1 MKELSL
7 TKKFESTAVNT
18 FRLSDTP
25 PIFVRGEGPWLFTED
40 NQKYLDLVCGSAT
53 TNLGHNHPSQKFA
66 ISEALKSGIFHT
78 GTRLISP
85 LRSELY
91 SSLSHFLGL
100 EDISI
105 HLANSGSEAIE
116 TAIKLSRFLSGN
128 ERIIAFEGGYHGRT
142 LGALSVTH
150 SEKIRLP
157 FIGKIGDFVSFSQ
170 YPRDNTEV
178 DMCLEKCEQQ
188 LNHYVKHDQ
197 PVAAILVEPIQ
208 GVSGVWGPYPA
219 FLEGL
224 EEIAK
229 KNKSLLIVDEIWSGM
244 GRSGKNFS
252 YQYSNISPDLIVIGK
267 GLSASLPLSAV
278 IAKGDLLKKWGAGS
292 HTSTFQGNPVAC
304 AAACATIKEIKDAD
318 LVTHVNEIIE
328 PCFSKFKK
336 DLRNI
341 TTVKDVRFVG
351 AQCAITFDNSDLA
364 NQIQNDTM
372 EKAKILTYGGGM
384 NGECVMILPPINIS
398 GKILSTALTQLLELI
413 SEMSNHN

>member
-1 MKELSL
+1 M
-7 TKKFESTAVNT
+7 
-18 FRLSDTP
+18 
-25 PIFVRGEGPWLFTED
+25 
-40 NQKYLDLVCGSAT
+40 
-53 TNLGHNHPSQKFA
+53 GHNHPSQKFA

-208 GVSGVWGPYPA
+208 GVSGVWG
-219 FLEGL
+219 L
-224 EEIAK
+224 
-229 KNKSLLIVDEIWSGM
+229 SLIHI
-244 GRSGKNFS
+244 
-252 YQYSNISPDLIVIGK
+252 
-267 GLSASLPLSAV
+267 
-278 IAKGDLLKKWGAGS
+278 
-292 HTSTFQGNPVAC
+292 
-304 AAACATIKEIKDAD
+304 
-318 LVTHVNEIIE
+318 
-328 PCFSKFKK
+328 
-336 DLRNI
+336 
-341 TTVKDVRFVG
+341 
-351 AQCAITFDNSDLA
+351 
-364 NQIQNDTM
+364 
-372 EKAKILTYGGGM
+372 
-384 NGECVMILPPINIS
+384 
-398 GKILSTALTQLLELI
+398 
-413 SEMSNHN
+413 